1 MISKSDFIRIP
12 YTPDL
17 SAGGIAYACR
27 SLPHTYNRM
36 GGTNVKRMR
45 RIVGGISVELAFRRY
60 LSQREI
66 PFDVKGATPFTDPD
80 KYDVSLGGR
89 RCDVKSFMLSRKS
102 QINELKRDLNLLLDA
117 SALIPSDQFAAK
129 THRESDL
136 YIFAFLTALVA
147 ASRADMIRAEG
158 AGNPLHLIYTLP
170 KDWAKPNNWHPLGKL
185 ALKSECDETLT
196 IELGGQDKDRE
207 FVSERITLEPRQ
219 RSETE
224 STFHTLAYAHVDKIP
239 AARVGIHSPEK
250 DETHLITSHDWGN
263 IQIHGMSVVL
273 AGYLTREEFRKKAR
287 EIPTG
292 SRVFQYSRTKTK
304 NLGVPVR
311 ELNPLRPLFEKV
323 KNFK

>member
-1 MISKSDFIRIP
+1 MISKNDFIRIP

-36 GGTNVKRMR
+36 GGTSIKRMR
-45 RIVGGISVELAFRRY
+45 RIVGGIGVELAFRRY
-60 LSQREI
+60 LSEREI

-89 RCDVKSFMLSRKS
+89 RCDVKSFMLTRKE
-102 QINELKRDLNLLLDA
+102 QINELKRDLGLLLDA
-117 SALIPSDQFAAK
+117 SALIPSDQFAAT

-136 YIFAFLTALVA
+136 YIFAFLTGLVA
-147 ASRADMIRAEG
+147 ASRADMIRAVG
-158 AGNPLHLIYTLP
+158 AGNPLHLIHTLP
-170 KDWAKPNNWHPLGKL
+170 KDWAKPEHWHPLGKL
-185 ALKSECDETLT
+185 ALKSDSDDP
-196 IELGGQDKDRE
+196 IIVELGGQNKDRD
-207 FVSERITLEPRQ
+207 FISESITLEPHTRT
-219 RSETE
+219 ETE
-224 STFHTLAYAHVDKIP
+224 ATFHTLAYVHVDKMP
-239 AARVGIHSPEK
+239 DARVGIHSPDK
-250 DETHLITSHDWGN
+250 DETYLIASHDWGN
-263 IQIHGMSVVL
+263 IQVYGMSVIL

-311 ELNPLRPLFEKV
+311 ELKSLRPLFEKV
-323 KNFK
+323 KEFR